1 MKVMVN
7 IVYFSN
13 KQKSFLNQLIKEYNN
28 YPANVDVFIHSNKKI
43 LKDLNKNL
51 YKNGSIFCKKI

>member
-51 YKNGSIFCKKI
+51 YKKWINFCKKI

>member
-13 KQKSFLNQLIKEYNN
+13 KQKCFLNQLIKEYNN
-28 YPANVDVFIHSNKKI
+28 YPANVDVFIHSNKK
-43 LKDLNKNL
+43 N
-51 YKNGSIFCKKI
+51 S